1 MSEQVLA
8 GSLTEEELSNFV
20 QARNVATNILREI
33 GALEVQKTR
42 LLMQIDQN
50 EASAQSI
57 LDGAKERLGLEAD
70 VLFVCR
76 TTDRFSRSSQTASLQ
91 RLDTL
96 FIFCRV

>member
-8 GSLTEEELSNFV
+8 GSLTDEELSNFV
-20 QARNVATNILREI
+20 QARNVATNLLREI

-57 LDGAKERLGLEAD
+57 LDGAKERLGLGAD
-70 VLFVCR
+70 VPFRVQNDGQIF
-76 TTDRFSRSSQTASLQ
+76 TIKADEESSEA
-91 RLDTL
+91 
-96 FIFCRV
+96 

>member
-8 GSLTEEELSNFV
+8 GSLTDDELSNFV
-20 QARNVATNILREI
+20 QARNVATNLLREI

-57 LDGAKERLGLEAD
+57 LDGARDRLGLGSETPFRVQND
-70 VLFVCR
+70 GQIFTVKVDEE
-76 TTDRFSRSSQTASLQ
+76 TTEG
-91 RLDTL
+91 
-96 FIFCRV
+96 